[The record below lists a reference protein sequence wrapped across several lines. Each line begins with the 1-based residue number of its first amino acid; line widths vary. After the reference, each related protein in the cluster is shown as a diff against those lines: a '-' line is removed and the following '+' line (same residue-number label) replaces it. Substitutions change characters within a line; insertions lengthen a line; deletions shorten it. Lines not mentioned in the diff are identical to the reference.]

1 MEFLGRLSDG
11 LIGLLRSTTKE
22 ILKFGIVS
30 YEGLA
35 TGVGTAGQGLQRL
48 YDEARQELTSSETT
62 ITSGQWQGSVQVDV
76 PVTAA
81 FAFWMG
87 YENIPRCISHVRDVH
102 DLGEGRSEW
111 RVVGHGGIILDCHVR
126 QMQCMPPRL
135 LQWTTES
142 TSPVQCT
149 LTISFQPDNES
160 ATCLKIDLQY
170 NHLAGA
176 LGHGLSDAEGEDAH
190 AMLEHD
196 VQKMK
201 ALIEKENGH
210 AKSPELASGGEF
222 RSAS

>member
-1 MEFLGRLSDG
+1 MELLDRLSDG
-11 LIGLLRSTTKE
+11 FIGLLRSTTKE
-22 ILKFGIVS
+22 ILKFGLVS
-30 YEGLA
+30 YDGL
-35 TGVGTAGQGLQRL
+35 TAGVANAGEGLQRL
-48 YDEARQELTSSETT
+48 YDEARQELTSSEPTM
-62 ITSGQWQGSVQVDV
+62 TSGQWQGGVQVDV

-81 FAFWMG
+81 FSFWTR
-87 YENIPRCISHVRDVH
+87 YENIPRCITHVRDVH

-126 QMQCMPPRL
+126 QVQCIPPRL

-149 LTISFQPDNES
+149 LTLALEPGHEC
-160 ATCLKIDLQY
+160 ATFLKIDLQY

-196 VQKMK
+196 LQKMK

-210 AKSPELASGGEF
+210 AKSPELASARDS
-222 RSAS
+222 RSLS

>member
-11 LIGLLRSTTKE
+11 LIGLFRSTAKE
-22 ILKFGIVS
+22 ILKLGIVS
-30 YEGLA
+30 YDGLA
-35 TGVGTAGQGLQRL
+35 AGVGNAGQGIQRL
-48 YDEARQELTSSETT
+48 YDEARQELASSEPA
-62 ITSGQWQGSVQVDV
+62 ITSGQWQGTVQVDV

-81 FAFWMG
+81 FAFWMR
-87 YENIPRCISHVRDVH
+87 YENIPRCIGHVREVH

-111 RVVGHGGIILDCHVR
+111 RVVGHGGIILDCHVT
-126 QMQCMPPRL
+126 QVQCIPPRI

-149 LTISFQPDNES
+149 LTIFFQSHNES
-160 ATCLKIDLQY
+160 ATFLKIDLEY

-196 VQKMK
+196 VQRMK
-201 ALIEKENGH
+201 TILEKEHGQ
-210 AKSPELASGGEF
+210 AQSPELASAREF
-222 RSAS
+222 RSRP

>member
-22 ILKFGIVS
+22 ILKFGLVS
-30 YEGLA
+30 YDSVA
-35 TGVGTAGQGLQRL
+35 AGVGNAGQGLQRL
-48 YDEARQELTSSETT
+48 YDEARQELASSEQT
-62 ITSGQWQGSVQVDV
+62 ITSGQWQGSVHVDV

-81 FAFWMG
+81 FAFWMR
-87 YENIPRCISHVRDVH
+87 YENIPLCITRVREVH

-111 RVVGHGGIILDCHVR
+111 RVVGHGGMILDCHV
-126 QMQCMPPRL
+126 QQVQCIPPRL
-135 LQWTTES
+135 LQWTTEP

-149 LTISFQPDNES
+149 LTISFQSDHEA
-160 ATCLKIDLQY
+160 ATFLKIDLQY

-190 AMLEHD
+190 AMLEQD

-201 ALIEKENGH
+201 ALIEKENGD
-210 AKSPELASGGEF
+210 AKSPELASAREF
-222 RSAS
+222 RSPS